1 MSPLLMLMLGLVML
15 GTAFLSGIFGMAGG
29 MILIGVLLAVMP
41 VPQAMALHAI
51 TQMASNGWRA
61 TLWWRHIRLK
71 PCLAFMAGSAVA
83 MGVFS
88 FFLYV
93 PSKPVA
99 LLLLGLTPFAARYLL
114 PFTLKPNPER
124 FDHGLLYGFICMGLM
139 LLTGVTGPLMDT
151 YFLGGKLDRR
161 EKVASKSFCQTANHF
176 AKLVYFGG
184 IVANAG
190 TLDLRMAAI
199 AIATAIAGT
208 TLARSI
214 LERMT
219 DTQFVVWSMRIINTV
234 CGYYVLQGSYLLLA
248 PILRSVI

>member
-1 MSPLLMLMLGLVML
+1 
-15 GTAFLSGIFGMAGG
+15 
-29 MILIGVLLAVMP
+29 
-41 VPQAMALHAI
+41 
-51 TQMASNGWRA
+51 
-61 TLWWRHIRLK
+61 
-71 PCLAFMAGSAVA
+71 MAGSAIA
-83 MGVFS
+83 TGVFT

-99 LLLLGLTPFAARYLL
+99 LMLLGVTPLAARYLL
-114 PFTLKPNPER
+114 PHTLKPN
-124 FDHGLLYGFICMGLM
+124 FDKVGHGLLYGFICMGLM
-139 LLTGVTGPLMDT
+139 LLTGVTGPLMDA

-190 TLDLRMAAI
+190 TLDLRMVAI
-199 AIATAIAGT
+199 AITTAIAGT

-248 PILRSVI
+248 PVVRGMI